1 MRLSTRYIVTV
12 KRVLTAKIPC
22 LSICNCLSFLTAPI
36 PVILPTPQSAIKTV
50 LTSPWTGRNQTTR
63 WLKTSKT
70 LPPPFSRNILCWM
83 FWWTTAFLTVVRRY
97 WWCDRTRLPPP
108 SAFCGKLRVPLQ
120 RRTGQNRKAV
130 GISGTLPV
138 LVKPSP
144 ALKPR
149 VWQQSW
155 TLLIKSSLWST
166 GKTSITRPWRNISVF
181 RQTASTARK
190 IPQALNEIWIRTITK
205 LSSLLF
211 RNSITWWKQK
221 ATCLYIISKWCL
233 YLMNATAASLE
244 KRRKTWRRNSNAII
258 SLVLPAPLFSGK
270 TP

>member
-36 PVILPTPQSAIKTV
+36 PVILPTRQSAIKTV
-50 LTSPWTGRNQTTR
+50 LTSPWIGQNQTTR

-70 LPPPFSRNILCWM
+70 LPLPFSRNILCWM
-83 FWWTTAFLTVVRRY
+83 FWWTTAFLTVARRY
-97 WWCDRTRLPPP
+97 WWCDRTRLPPL
-108 SAFCGKLRVPLQ
+108 SVSYGKSTAPIKRK
-120 RRTGQNRKAV
+120 TGLPPKVVAL
-130 GISGTLPV
+130 SGTLPV
-138 LVKPSP
+138 LVKPWP

-149 VWQQSW
+149 VWQQNW

-166 GKTSITRPWRNISVF
+166 GKTSITRPWRNIRVF
-181 RQTASTARK
+181 RQTVSMDRK
-190 IPQALNEIWIRTITK
+190 IPQVLNEIWIRMITK
-205 LSSLLF
+205 LSSPLF

-221 ATCLYIISKWCL
+221 ATCLYTISKWCL

-258 SLVLPAPLFSGK
+258 SLVLPAPLFSRK